1 MNITIKVPATS
12 ANLGPG
18 FDTLGLALDLWNET
32 EFSTD
37 SITDASQRMGT
48 DVVNGLGTDAR
59 IRERI
64 AFGETDGRIVVS
76 VEGEGAG
83 KISNGKDNLIV
94 EAAMKLAELAGK
106 DLPPFKL
113 SCVNHIPMGSG
124 LGSSSAAILTGM
136 LGANELLGEPFSR
149 DEILTIAAEM
159 EGHADNVSP
168 ALLGGLTLSSVDVE
182 ADKVIVRQIPIGMD
196 LHITVVL
203 PDFHLPTKEARA
215 ALPKH
220 FSMKD
225 AVHNISHAALVL
237 EAFRCGDLDLLGEA
251 MTDTLHQPYRLKLI
265 PGAESAMEAARQAG
279 AAAVALSGAGPSLI
293 AFSSKAEAGI
303 GESMKR
309 AYETAGL
316 KARIF
321 NLRVSGR
328 GAEIHNG

>member
-37 SITDASQRMGT
+37 SVTDASRRMGT
-48 DVVNGLGTDAR
+48 DKQ
-59 IRERI
+59 
-64 AFGETDGRIVVS
+64 IVVS
-76 VEGEGAG
+76 VEGEGTG
-83 KISNGKDNLIV
+83 RISTGRDNLIV

-106 DLPPFKL
+106 DLPSFQLK
-113 SCVNHIPMGSG
+113 CVNHIPMGSG

-149 DEILTIAAEM
+149 EEILKIAAEM

-168 ALLGGLTLSSVDVE
+168 ALLGGLTLSSVDVA

-196 LHITVVL
+196 LHVTVVL

-215 ALPKH
+215 ALPKQ
-220 FSMKD
+220 FSMKN

-237 EAFRCGDLDLLGEA
+237 EAFRCGDLSLLGEA

-293 AFSSKAEAGI
+293 AFSSEAESAI

-309 AYETAGL
+309 AFEESGL
-316 KARIF
+316 EARIF

-328 GAEIHNG
+328 GAEIQIR

>member
-1 MNITIKVPATS
+1 MNIKIKVPATS

-37 SITDASQRMGT
+37 SVTDLRIKT
-48 DVVNGLGTDAR
+48 DK
-59 IRERI
+59 
-64 AFGETDGRIVVS
+64 RIVVS

-83 KISNGKDNLIV
+83 KISEGKDNLIV
-94 EAAMKLAELAGK
+94 EAAMKLAELANK
-106 DLPPFKL
+106 PLPSFKL

-136 LGANELLGEPFSR
+136 LGADTLLGEPFSR
-149 DEILTIAAEM
+149 DEILKIAAEM

-168 ALLGGLTLSSVDVE
+168 ALLGGLTLSSVDVAE
-182 ADKVIVRQIPIGMD
+182 DKVIVRQIPIGMD
-196 LHITVVL
+196 LHVTVVL

-215 ALPKH
+215 ALPKE

-237 EAFRCGDLDLLGEA
+237 EAFRCGDLSLLGEA
-251 MTDTLHQPYRLKLI
+251 MTDTLHQPYRMKLI
-265 PGAESAMEAARQAG
+265 PGAESAMEAAKEAG

-293 AFSSKAEAGI
+293 AFSSEAEAGI

-309 AYETAGL
+309 AYEAAGL

-328 GAEIHNG
+328 GAEIQNT